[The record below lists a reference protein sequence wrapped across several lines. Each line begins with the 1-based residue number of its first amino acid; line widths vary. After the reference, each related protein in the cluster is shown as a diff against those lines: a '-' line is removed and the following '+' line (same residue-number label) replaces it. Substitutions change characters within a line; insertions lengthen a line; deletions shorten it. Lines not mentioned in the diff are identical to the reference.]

1 MQGGRAYPGNQH
13 VAGYNEFA
21 AAPRPWSHTT
31 KRVAGGGDA
40 AVAGVARRSSLGRE
54 AGGRG
59 DEAEKKFFC
68 RIV

>member
-1 MQGGRAYPGNQH
+1 M
-13 VAGYNEFA
+13 AGYNEFA

-59 DEAEKKFFC
+59 MGLGMDLGREGLGGWC
-68 RIV
+68 W